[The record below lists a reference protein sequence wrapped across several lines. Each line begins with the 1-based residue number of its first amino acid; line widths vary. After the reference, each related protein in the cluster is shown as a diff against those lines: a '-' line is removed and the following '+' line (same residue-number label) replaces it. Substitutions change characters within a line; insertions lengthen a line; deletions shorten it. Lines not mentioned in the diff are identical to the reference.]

1 MKIKISGHM
10 EKYKIMEKSQHSL
23 ETTAHKSV
31 VKGFFENQH
40 AHRWSWCSKL
50 CVLGHLKASGEVPSL
65 N

>member
-40 AHRWSWCSKL
+40 AHR
-50 CVLGHLKASGEVPSL
+50 
-65 N
+65 